1 MKTNIIIGEC
11 DACGRMLPLRSVT
24 TSSGEAYACA
34 ICRGGDANDLWDE
47 FVEHIEKAFPGQTT
61 VLRDRRTTH

>member
-11 DACGRMLPLRSVT
+11 AACGRMLPLRSVT

-61 VLRDRRTTH
+61 VLPRRTTH